1 MSDRIPLVDLA
12 AQHASIE
19 SELRDALSRA
29 AGRTDFILGESVG
42 AFERAFAEFSGSAHC
57 VGVAN
62 GTDALELIMRA
73 AGIGPG
79 NDVIL
84 PANTFVATAMAV
96 VRAGARP
103 VVVDCEEE
111 TFLIDPSAT
120 KLALDAGARAVIG
133 VHLYGQMASV
143 EDLAKI
149 CAEAGA
155 LFVEDAAQAHGARQ
169 NGRGPATF
177 GIAAGVSFYPA
188 KNLGAL
194 GDGGAV
200 LTNDESLA
208 SKVEALRNYG
218 STVKYEHPD
227 VGFNSRLDSLQAE
240 VLLTKLRHL
249 ARWNDARRA
258 AARRYDEML
267 TGIPGVRTPLV
278 VPGNEHVW
286 HLYVIRVPNRD
297 HVLRA
302 LNDNGIGAAI
312 HYPTPIHLQG
322 ALRSLNYSPGDF
334 PNAERAA
341 AEILS
346 LPLFPEITPAQ
357 QERVVGAIARALA

>member
-1 MSDRIPLVDLA
+1 VSDRIPLVDLA

-19 SELRDALSRA
+19 SELREALTRA
-29 AGRTDFILGESVG
+29 ARRTDFILGESVATFEG
-42 AFERAFAEFSGSAHC
+42 AFAKFSGTAYC

-73 AGIGPG
+73 VGIGPRD
-79 NDVIL
+79 NVIL

-103 VVVDCEEE
+103 VVVDCEEDA
-111 TFLIDPSAT
+111 FLIDPSAA
-120 KLALDAGARAVIG
+120 KVALDAGARAVIG
-133 VHLYGQMASV
+133 VHLYGQMAAV
-143 EDLAKI
+143 EELAKI
-149 CAEAGA
+149 CAETEA
-155 LFVEDAAQAHGARQ
+155 LFIEDAAQAHGARQ
-169 NGRGPATF
+169 NGRGPATH
-177 GIAAGVSFYPA
+177 GLAAGVSFYPA

-200 LTNDESLA
+200 LTNDPSLA
-208 SKVEALRNYG
+208 SKIGALRNYG
-218 STVKYEHPD
+218 GTIKYEHPEI
-227 VGFNSRLDSLQAE
+227 GFNSRLDSLQAE

-249 ARWNDARRA
+249 GRWNDARREA
-258 AARRYDEML
+258 SRRYDEML
-267 TGIPGVRTPLV
+267 KGIPGLRTPLV

-302 LNDNGIGAAI
+302 LNDDGIGAAI

-322 ALRSLNYSPGDF
+322 AFRSLNHSPGDF

-357 QERVVGAIARALA
+357 QERVVDAIARALP